1 MNRTCCGSTAK
12 SSSNC
17 LAGLTR
23 EQAEAN
29 DRLFRLVVRKSPV
42 PCSEISGILMPSPVS
57 SDPVKAGGGAS
68 SAAPAW
74 PAGAAVE
81 LSPAHAKHGDA
92 AAGPLKP
99 GQSGTIVMSDE
110 LSQAV
115 LVRTAAGR
123 QVGELFLCLCTF
135 YAYPRYHVLIV
146 SL

>member
-1 MNRTCCGSTAK
+1 MNRTCCGSSAK
-12 SSSNC
+12 SSSSC

-23 EQAEAN
+23 DQAEAN

-42 PCSEISGILMPSPVS
+42 HCSEISGILMPSPVS
-57 SDPVKAGGGAS
+57 SDPVTAGGGAS

-74 PAGAAVE
+74 PAAAAVE
-81 LSPAHAKHGDA
+81 LSPAHAKLGDA
-92 AAGPLKP
+92 AAGPIKP
-99 GQSGTIVMSDE
+99 GQNGTIVMSDD

-123 QVGELFLCLCTF
+123 QVCKLFFCVHCLCVPAIS
-135 YAYPRYHVLIV
+135 YILIV